1 MKKLIQWVL
10 FATLCIPVAAGAQQ
24 PDADHLVDHK
34 PLMNRVW
41 ETFDQMMY
49 KVTKRDGQTIYTP
62 HFPES
67 LRRLDGKTVS
77 LRGYMIPIEPGRRH
91 TVFLL
96 SVLPIYQCMF
106 CGQNGIP
113 PMVEVSVAGGEK
125 IPFSESP
132 RSIRGI
138 VHLNASDE
146 SRAELQIR
154 EAIVLA
160 GDDEKN

>member
-67 LRRLDGKTVS
+67 LRRLDGKIT
-77 LRGYMIPIEPGRRH
+77 PGLYDTYRAGSTAYGLPAFRTAHLPVHVLWPERHPANGRSKRR
-91 TVFLL
+91 
-96 SVLPIYQCMF
+96 
-106 CGQNGIP
+106 
-113 PMVEVSVAGGEK
+113 
-125 IPFSESP
+125 
-132 RSIRGI
+132 RW
-138 VHLNASDE
+138 
-146 SRAELQIR
+146 
-154 EAIVLA
+154 
-160 GDDEKN
+160 